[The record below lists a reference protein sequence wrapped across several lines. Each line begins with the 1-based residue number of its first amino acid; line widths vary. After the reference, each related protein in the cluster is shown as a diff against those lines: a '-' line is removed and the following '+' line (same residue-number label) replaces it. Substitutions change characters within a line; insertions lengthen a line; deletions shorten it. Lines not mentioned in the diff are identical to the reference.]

1 MIINL
6 DHVSSITSYSVNFS
20 SGQSVTLGKNA
31 LLSIK
36 RAYKKYLLRYPPYT
50 TWEPLA
56 MVSEVSA
63 GPYTERENASKYE
76 SDTDD
81 EPAPELLN

>member
-1 MIINL
+1 M
-6 DHVSSITSYSVNFS
+6 
-20 SGQSVTLGKNA
+20 TLGKNA

-56 MVSEVSA
+56 MVSEVST
-63 GPYTERENASKYE
+63 GPYNEREIASQFNN
-76 SDTDD
+76 DTDD
-81 EPAPELLN
+81 EMVPEILN